1 MIKTWPGQTNEEWA
15 EEYRKAY
22 YQTPEERHKEVQ
34 LAYEK
39 MLKRQKE
46 EQAETRRIQ
55 EANAKNS
62 YVYGDHPSTMENST
76 ATVLYIIIML
86 VGIIFTDRW
95 LLWIFASIV
104 YFRFITRYERRK
116 REYEKRKVNKKDNK

>member
-1 MIKTWPGQTNEEWA
+1 MIKTWPGQTKEEWE
-15 EEYRKAY
+15 EEYRKHKAM
-22 YQTPEERHKEVQ
+22 TVEE
-34 LAYEK
+34 L
-39 MLKRQKE
+39 KE
-46 EQAETRRIQ
+46 EADQICKKMEMKAIERENEKKRIQ

-62 YVYGDHPSTMENST
+62 YIYGDHPSTMENST

-116 REYEKRKVNKKDNK
+116 KEYEKRQVNKNDNK

>member
-1 MIKTWPGQTNEEWA
+1 MIKTWPGQTKEEWI
-15 EEYRKAY
+15 EEYKKHQAMTVEELNAEIK
-22 YQTPEERHKEVQ
+22 QIHEETLKWHEERQVEKHK
-34 LAYEK
+34 
-39 MLKRQKE
+39 
-46 EQAETRRIQ
+46 IQ

-86 VGIIFTDRW
+86 VGIIFTDGW
-95 LLWIFASIV
+95 LIWIFASIV

-116 REYEKRKVNKKDNK
+116 REYENRKEDK